1 MKSKHAIK
9 TLFALFICTFILG
22 SASAQD
28 STKVDQPTEVKSL
41 NKLKLSLIGL
51 SYEREQRVSKT
62 VTFYGAAGLIGSF
75 IYQTTFTIDNNYN
88 FNSHTETDF
97 KIYPS
102 LNAGFR
108 HYYNFERRV
117 KKGRRTINNAAGY
130 VGVDFLAIF
139 PPKTGISNQ
148 YNIMPQWGF
157 QAAASK
163 WINFELALGPAIVI
177 ARSETHFD
185 IGAKIGFNFLL

>member
-88 FNSHTETDF
+88 FNSYTETDF

-139 PPKTGISNQ
+139 PPKTLSVTNTILCHSGVFR
-148 YNIMPQWGF
+148 PQ
-157 QAAASK
+157 QA
-163 WINFELALGPAIVI
+163 NG
-177 ARSETHFD
+177 
-185 IGAKIGFNFLL
+185 

>member
-1 MKSKHAIK
+1 MKSKNAIK
-9 TLFALFICTFILG
+9 TFSMLFICLAIFG
-22 SASAQD
+22 SAKAQD
-28 STKVDQPTEVKSL
+28 STKVEQPTEVKSL

-51 SYEREQRVSKT
+51 SYEREQCVGKT
-62 VTFYGAAGLIGSF
+62 TTIYGAAGLIGSF
-75 IYQTTFTIDNNYN
+75 IYQTTITFDNNYN
-88 FNSHTETDF
+88 LLANTDTDF

-108 HYYNFERRV
+108 HYYNFEKRV
-117 KKGRRTINNAAGY
+117 KKGKKTINNAAGY
-130 VGVDFLAIF
+130 VGLDFLAIF

-177 ARSETHFD
+177 AQSKTYFD